1 MKAERHNVQQVV
13 GAESF
18 VWHCTHNLVN
28 KHKRR
33 LNKDLQEGDS
43 TEEGHEG
50 EEETEV
56 EGTERDGVSRV
67 DVVGLG
73 ERDKDDNEHGG
84 RAGEAVW
91 RGLRP
96 PEQRAHEAQEAVQCG
111 VDVARGQYQA
121 ERF

>member
-73 ERDKDDNEHGG
+73 ERDKDTTNTE
-84 RAGEAVW
+84 
-91 RGLRP
+91 
-96 PEQRAHEAQEAVQCG
+96 
-111 VDVARGQYQA
+111 A
-121 ERF
+121 ERGSRVAWSPPTGTAGS